1 MFIDPAE
8 LDLVDME
15 LDVEERL
22 TQREASFLGLAADI
36 GRKEPDVD
44 LEIGAP
50 ISFDTIT
57 SSARHALE
65 TAVA

>member
-8 LDLVDME
+8 LDLEDME
-15 LDVEERL
+15 LDAEERL

-44 LEIGAP
+44 LEIGGAH
-50 ISFDTIT
+50 F
-57 SSARHALE
+57 
-65 TAVA
+65 V